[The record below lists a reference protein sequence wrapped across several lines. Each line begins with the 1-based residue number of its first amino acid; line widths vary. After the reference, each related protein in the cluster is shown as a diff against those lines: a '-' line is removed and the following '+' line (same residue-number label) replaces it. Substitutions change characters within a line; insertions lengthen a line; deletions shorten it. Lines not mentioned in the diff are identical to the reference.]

1 MERKF
6 LEGLGIT
13 DKAVIDSVL
22 DQNGAET
29 SALNTRIKTKDTEI
43 TTLRGDLAT
52 ANTKVAD
59 LSKVDVETLQTQL
72 QDEKDARV
80 ADKKAWS
87 LNALLTSKGCTDV
100 DYLLYKLGD
109 SVKFEDDGTVA
120 DADNVVKDW
129 VEKYPNQF
137 QASKDED
144 TKELT
149 KAGTGSAG
157 NFSRDHSTK
166 TPAKKNPYT
175 KEGFNLTE
183 QMTLEITDP
192 EKAKKLKLEADALS

>member
-13 DKAVIDSVL
+13 DKSIIDSIL

-29 SALNTRIKTKDTEI
+29 SALNTRIKAKDTEI
-43 TTLRGDLAT
+43 TTLRSDLAT
-52 ANTKVAD
+52 ANTKISE
-59 LSKVDVETLQTQL
+59 LSKVDVETLQKQL

-87 LNALLTSKGCTDV
+87 LKALLTSKGCTDV
-100 DYLLYKLGD
+100 DYLVYKLGD

-129 VEKYPNQF
+129 IEKYPNQF
-137 QASKDED
+137 QTSND
-144 TKELT
+144 TTET

-183 QMTLEITDP
+183 QMKLEITDP